1 MPLLKTDQALLTFT
15 IVASLS
21 MDNPTVANV
30 LGTAGAVCWSVQVG
44 DSTRQDARSHRPS
57 CFRRSGSTIED
68 TTLKAYNQQ

>member
-1 MPLLKTDQALLTFT
+1 MSLLKTEHVLLTIT
-15 IVASLS
+15 IVARLD

-44 DSTRQDARSHRPS
+44 NSIRQDARSHRPS

-68 TTLKAYNQQ
+68 TILKAYNQQ